1 MKKCKLISVVLL
13 LLIFSTACGSGNSQQ
28 ESMSATSANQDEFL
42 QSMAT
47 GISARLADSEDDS
60 NMTDEQTAEYFSKL
74 VDYELSEISKYEN
87 ATFADETFN
96 DLAHD
101 YINAC
106 NSQKIATKY
115 YKNTQLYNALWDDA
129 RNIRSAI
136 ISYLYQN
143 YELPITSEQAAEYN
157 TTGSVSYTVDS
168 DTANF
173 FNAFTDDGEVQLSQ
187 GDLSIVGTT
196 RKRNEVFDDTNFEF
210 SYLVKNNSSA
220 TLNSIGVNCSILDKG
235 ENIVG
240 TTSANVNATIAPNK
254 TATCSGSIILNDYP
268 TAQFIRIDNVNYD
281 GNNNSIV
288 ITLPVD
294 SSEISK
300 YMISIS

>member
-1 MKKCKLISVVLL
+1 MKKCKLISTILL

-42 QSMAT
+42 QAMAT
-47 GISARLADSEDDS
+47 GISARLADDTDTS
-60 NMTDEQTAEYFSKL
+60 NMTDEQEAEYLSKL
-74 VDYELSEISKYEN
+74 VDCELSEISKYEN
-87 ATFADETFN
+87 TTFTDETLN
-96 DLAHD
+96 DLAHE

-115 YKNTQLYNALWDDA
+115 YKNAQLYNALWE
-129 RNIRSAI
+129 NSSHIRAAI

-173 FNAFTDDGEVQLSQ
+173 FNAFNDDGEVQLSQ
-187 GDLSIVGTT
+187 GDLSIVGADKE
-196 RKRNEVFDDTNFEF
+196 RKTVLDDVYYNF
-210 SYLVKNNSSA
+210 SYIVRNNSTA
-220 TLNSIGVNCSILDKG
+220 TLNSISVHCSILDKN
-235 ENIVG
+235 ENVIG
-240 TTSANVNATIAPNK
+240 TTSANIDATILPNK
-254 TATCSGSIILNDYP
+254 DVSCDGSIMLSDYP
-268 TAQFIRIDNVNYD
+268 SAAYIRIDNLAYD

-288 ITLPVD
+288 HELAVD
-294 SSEISK
+294 STEITEH
-300 YMISIS
+300 IIAIN

>member
-1 MKKCKLISVVLL
+1 
-13 LLIFSTACGSGNSQQ
+13 
-28 ESMSATSANQDEFL
+28 
-42 QSMAT
+42 MAT
-47 GISARLADSEDDS
+47 GISARLADSKDDS
-60 NMTDEQTAEYFSKL
+60 DMTDEQKAEYFSKL
-74 VDYELSEISKYEN
+74 VDYELSKISKYEN
-87 ATFADETFN
+87 ATFTDETLN
-96 DLAHD
+96 DLAHE

-115 YKNTQLYNALWDDA
+115 YKNTQLYNALWSDA
-129 RNIRSAI
+129 WNIRAAI

-173 FNAFTDDGEVQLSQ
+173 FNSFTDDGEVQLSQ

-220 TLNSIGVNCSILDKG
+220 TLNSIGVNCSILDKD

>member
-1 MKKCKLISVVLL
+1 MKKCKLISTILL

-42 QSMAT
+42 QAMAT
-47 GISARLADSEDDS
+47 GISARLADDTDTS
-60 NMTDEQTAEYFSKL
+60 NMTDEQEAEYLSKL
-74 VDYELSEISKYEN
+74 VDCELSEISKYEN
-87 ATFADETFN
+87 ATFTDETLN
-96 DLAHD
+96 DLAHE

-115 YKNTQLYNALWDDA
+115 YKNAQLYNALWE
-129 RNIRSAI
+129 NSSHIRAAI

-173 FNAFTDDGEVQLSQ
+173 FNALNDDGDVQLSQ
-187 GDLSIVGTT
+187 GDLSIVGVDKE
-196 RKRNEVFDDTNFEF
+196 RKVFDEVYFNF
-210 SYLVKNNSSA
+210 SYVVRNNSTA
-220 TLNSIGVNCSILDKG
+220 TLNSISVHCSILDKN
-235 ENIVG
+235 ENVIG
-240 TTSANVNATIAPNK
+240 TTSANIDATILPNK
-254 TATCSGSIILNDYP
+254 DVSCDGSIMLSDYP
-268 TAQFIRIDNVNYD
+268 SAAYIRIDNLAYD

-288 ITLPVD
+288 HELAVD
-294 SSEISK
+294 STEITEH
-300 YMISIS
+300 IIAIN

>member
-1 MKKCKLISVVLL
+1 MKKCKLISTILL

-47 GISARLADSEDDS
+47 GISARLADDTDTS
-60 NMTDEQTAEYFSKL
+60 NMTDEQEAEYLSKL
-74 VDYELSEISKYEN
+74 VDCELSEISKYEN
-87 ATFADETFN
+87 ATFTDETLN
-96 DLAHD
+96 DLAHE

-115 YKNTQLYNALWDDA
+115 YKNAQLYNALWE
-129 RNIRSAI
+129 NSSHIRAAI

-187 GDLSIVGTT
+187 GDLSIVGADKE
-196 RKRNEVFDDTNFEF
+196 RKTVLDDVYYNF
-210 SYLVKNNSSA
+210 SYIVRNNSTA
-220 TLNSIGVNCSILDKG
+220 TLNSISVHCSILDKN
-235 ENIVG
+235 ENVIG
-240 TTSANVNATIAPNK
+240 TTSANIDATILPNK
-254 TATCSGSIILNDYP
+254 DVSCDGSITLGDYP
-268 TAQFIRIDNVNYD
+268 AAAYIRIDNLDYD
-281 GNNNSIV
+281 GNNNHIV
-288 ITLPVD
+288 HELAVD
-294 SSEISK
+294 STEITEH
-300 YMISIS
+300 IIAIN

>member
-1 MKKCKLISVVLL
+1 MKKSKLILVILL
-13 LLIFSTACGSGNSQQ
+13 LLICSTGCTNSQQ
-28 ESMSATSANQDEFL
+28 LSASTTSANQDEFL
-42 QSMAT
+42 QAMAT
-47 GISARLADSEDDS
+47 GISARLADSKDDS
-60 NMTDEQTAEYFSKL
+60 DMTDEQKAEYFSKL
-74 VDYELSEISKYEN
+74 VDYELSKISKYEN
-87 ATFADETFN
+87 ATFTDETLN
-96 DLAHD
+96 DLAHE

-115 YKNTQLYNALWDDA
+115 YKNTQLYNALWSDA
-129 RNIRSAI
+129 WNIRAAI

-157 TTGSVSYTVDS
+157 TTDS

-173 FNAFTDDGEVQLSQ
+173 FNSFTDDGEVQLSQ

-220 TLNSIGVNCSILDKG
+220 TLNSIGVNCSILDKD

>member
-1 MKKCKLISVVLL
+1 MKKCKLISTILL

-47 GISARLADSEDDS
+47 GISARLADDTDTS
-60 NMTDEQTAEYFSKL
+60 NMTDEQEAEYLSKL
-74 VDYELSEISKYEN
+74 VDCELSEISKYEN
-87 ATFADETFN
+87 ATFTDETLN
-96 DLAHD
+96 DLAHE

-115 YKNTQLYNALWDDA
+115 YKNAQLYNALWE
-129 RNIRSAI
+129 NSSHIRAAI
-136 ISYLYQN
+136 ISHLYQN

-173 FNAFTDDGEVQLSQ
+173 FNALNDDGDVQLSQ
-187 GDLSIVGTT
+187 GDLSIVGVDKE
-196 RKRNEVFDDTNFEF
+196 RKVFDEVYFNF
-210 SYLVKNNSSA
+210 SYVVRNNSTA
-220 TLNSIGVNCSILDKG
+220 TLNSISVYCSILDKN
-235 ENIVG
+235 ENVIG
-240 TTSANVNATIAPNK
+240 TTSANVYATILPNK
-254 TATCSGSIILNDYP
+254 DVSCDGSIMLSDYP
-268 TAQFIRIDNVNYD
+268 SAAYIRIDNLAYD

-288 ITLPVD
+288 HELAVD
-294 SSEISK
+294 STEITEH
-300 YMISIS
+300 IIAIN

>member
-13 LLIFSTACGSGNSQQ
+13 LLIFSTACSNSQQ
-28 ESMSATSANQDEFL
+28 PSTSATSANQDEFL

-60 NMTDEQTAEYFSKL
+60 NMTDEQKAEYFSKL
-74 VDYELSEISKYEN
+74 VDCELSEISKYKN

-96 DLAHD
+96 DLAHE

-115 YKNTQLYNALWDDA
+115 YKNTQLYNALWSDA
-129 RNIRSAI
+129 RSIRAAI

-173 FNAFTDDGEVQLSQ
+173 FNAFNDDGEVQLSQ
-187 GDLSIVGTT
+187 GDLSIVGADKE
-196 RKRNEVFDDTNFEF
+196 RKTVLDDVFF
-210 SYLVKNNSSA
+210 
-220 TLNSIGVNCSILDKG
+220 
-235 ENIVG
+235 
-240 TTSANVNATIAPNK
+240 
-254 TATCSGSIILNDYP
+254 
-268 TAQFIRIDNVNYD
+268 NYR
-281 GNNNSIV
+281 
-288 ITLPVD
+288 T
-294 SSEISK
+294 SSETIQPQR
-300 YMISIS
+300 

>member
-13 LLIFSTACGSGNSQQ
+13 LLICSTACSNSQQ
-28 ESMSATSANQDEFL
+28 PSTSATSANQDEFL

-60 NMTDEQTAEYFSKL
+60 DMTDEQKAEYFSKL
-74 VDYELSEISKYEN
+74 VDYELSKISKYEN
-87 ATFADETFN
+87 ATFTDETLN
-96 DLAHD
+96 DLAHE

-115 YKNTQLYNALWDDA
+115 YKNTQLYNALWSDA
-129 RNIRSAI
+129 WNIRAAI

-173 FNAFTDDGEVQLSQ
+173 FNALNDDGDVQLSQ
-187 GDLSIVGTT
+187 GDLSIVGVDKE
-196 RKRNEVFDDTNFEF
+196 RKVFDEVYFNF
-210 SYLVKNNSSA
+210 SYVVRNNSTA
-220 TLNSIGVNCSILDKG
+220 TLNSISVYCSILDKN
-235 ENIVG
+235 ENVIG
-240 TTSANVNATIAPNK
+240 TTSANVYATILPNK
-254 TATCSGSIILNDYP
+254 DVSCDGSIMLSDYP
-268 TAQFIRIDNVNYD
+268 SAAYIRIDNLAYD

-288 ITLPVD
+288 HELAVD
-294 SSEISK
+294 STEITEH
-300 YMISIS
+300 IIAIN

>member
-1 MKKCKLISVVLL
+1 MKKSKLILVILL
-13 LLIFSTACGSGNSQQ
+13 LLICSTGCTNSQQ
-28 ESMSATSANQDEFL
+28 LSASTTSANQDEFL
-42 QSMAT
+42 QAMAT
-47 GISARLADSEDDS
+47 GISARLADSKDDS
-60 NMTDEQTAEYFSKL
+60 DMTDEQKAEYFSKL
-74 VDYELSEISKYEN
+74 VDYELSKISKYEN
-87 ATFADETFN
+87 ATFTDETLN
-96 DLAHD
+96 DLAHE

-115 YKNTQLYNALWDDA
+115 YKNTQLYNALWSDA
-129 RNIRSAI
+129 WNIRAAI

-173 FNAFTDDGEVQLSQ
+173 FNSFTDDGEVQLSQ

-220 TLNSIGVNCSILDKG
+220 TLNSIGVNCSILDKD

-294 SSEISK
+294 SFEISK

>member
-1 MKKCKLISVVLL
+1 MKKSKLILVILL
-13 LLIFSTACGSGNSQQ
+13 LLICSTGCTNSQQ
-28 ESMSATSANQDEFL
+28 LSASTTSANQDEFL
-42 QSMAT
+42 QAMAT
-47 GISARLADSEDDS
+47 GISARLADSKDDS
-60 NMTDEQTAEYFSKL
+60 DMTDEQKAEYFSKL
-74 VDYELSEISKYEN
+74 VDYELSKISKYEN
-87 ATFADETFN
+87 ATFADETLN
-96 DLAHD
+96 DLAHE

-173 FNAFTDDGEVQLSQ
+173 FNALNDDGDVQLSQ
-187 GDLSIVGTT
+187 GDLSIVGVDKE
-196 RKRNEVFDDTNFEF
+196 RKVFDEVYFNF
-210 SYLVKNNSSA
+210 SYVVRNNSTA
-220 TLNSIGVNCSILDKG
+220 TLNSISVYCSILDKN
-235 ENIVG
+235 ENVIG
-240 TTSANVNATIAPNK
+240 TTSANVYATILPNK
-254 TATCSGSIILNDYP
+254 DVSCDGSIMLSDYP
-268 TAQFIRIDNVNYD
+268 SAAYIRIDNLAYD

-288 ITLPVD
+288 HELAVD
-294 SSEISK
+294 STEITEH
-300 YMISIS
+300 IIAIN

>member
-13 LLIFSTACGSGNSQQ
+13 LLICSTACSNSQQ
-28 ESMSATSANQDEFL
+28 PSTSATSANQDEFL

-47 GISARLADSEDDS
+47 GISARIADDTDTS
-60 NMTDEQTAEYFSKL
+60 NMTDEQEAEYLSKL
-74 VDYELSEISKYEN
+74 VDCELSEISKYEN

-96 DLAHD
+96 DLAHE

-173 FNAFTDDGEVQLSQ
+173 FNALNDDGDVQLSQ
-187 GDLSIVGTT
+187 GDLSIVGVDKE
-196 RKRNEVFDDTNFEF
+196 RKVFDEVYFNF
-210 SYLVKNNSSA
+210 SYVVRNNSTA
-220 TLNSIGVNCSILDKG
+220 TLNSISVYCSILDKN
-235 ENIVG
+235 ENVIG
-240 TTSANVNATIAPNK
+240 TTSANVYATILPNK
-254 TATCSGSIILNDYP
+254 DVSCDGSIMLSDYP
-268 TAQFIRIDNVNYD
+268 SAAYIRIDNLAYD

-288 ITLPVD
+288 HELAVD
-294 SSEISK
+294 STEITEH
-300 YMISIS
+300 IIAIN

>member
-1 MKKCKLISVVLL
+1 MKKCKLISTILL

-42 QSMAT
+42 QAMAT
-47 GISARLADSEDDS
+47 GISARLADDTDTS
-60 NMTDEQTAEYFSKL
+60 NMTDEQEAEYLSKL
-74 VDYELSEISKYEN
+74 VDCELSEISKYEN
-87 ATFADETFN
+87 TTFTDETLN

-101 YINAC
+101 AC

-115 YKNTQLYNALWDDA
+115 YKNAQLYNALWE
-129 RNIRSAI
+129 NSSHIRAAI

-173 FNAFTDDGEVQLSQ
+173 FNAFNDDGEVQLSQ
-187 GDLSIVGTT
+187 GDLSIVGADKE
-196 RKRNEVFDDTNFEF
+196 RKTVLDDVYYNF
-210 SYLVKNNSSA
+210 SYIVRNNSTA
-220 TLNSIGVNCSILDKG
+220 TLNSISVHCSILDKN
-235 ENIVG
+235 ENVIG
-240 TTSANVNATIAPNK
+240 TTSANIDATILPNK
-254 TATCSGSIILNDYP
+254 DVSCDGSIMLSDYP
-268 TAQFIRIDNVNYD
+268 SAAYIRIDNLAYD

-288 ITLPVD
+288 HELAVD
-294 SSEISK
+294 STEITEH
-300 YMISIS
+300 IIAIN

>member
-1 MKKCKLISVVLL
+1 MKKCKLISTILL

-42 QSMAT
+42 QAMAT
-47 GISARLADSEDDS
+47 GISARLADDTDTS
-60 NMTDEQTAEYFSKL
+60 NMTDEQEAEYLSKL
-74 VDYELSEISKYEN
+74 VDCELSEISKYEN
-87 ATFADETFN
+87 TTFTDETLN
-96 DLAHD
+96 DLAHE

-115 YKNTQLYNALWDDA
+115 YKNAQLYNALWE
-129 RNIRSAI
+129 NSSHIRAAI

-173 FNAFTDDGEVQLSQ
+173 FNAFNDDGEVQLSQ
-187 GDLSIVGTT
+187 GDLSIVGADKE
-196 RKRNEVFDDTNFEF
+196 RKTVLDDVYYNF
-210 SYLVKNNSSA
+210 SYIVRNNSTA
-220 TLNSIGVNCSILDKG
+220 TLNSISVHCSILDKN
-235 ENIVG
+235 ENVIG
-240 TTSANVNATIAPNK
+240 TTSANIDATILPNK
-254 TATCSGSIILNDYP
+254 DVSCDGSIMLSDYP
-268 TAQFIRIDNVNYD
+268 SAAYIRIGNLAYD

-288 ITLPVD
+288 HELAVD
-294 SSEISK
+294 STEITEH
-300 YMISIS
+300 IIAIN

>member
-96 DLAHD
+96 DLAHE

-115 YKNTQLYNALWDDA
+115 YKNAQLYNALWE
-129 RNIRSAI
+129 NSSHIRAAI

-173 FNAFTDDGEVQLSQ
+173 FNALNDDGDVQLSQ
-187 GDLSIVGTT
+187 GDLSIVGVDKE
-196 RKRNEVFDDTNFEF
+196 RKVFDEVYFNF
-210 SYLVKNNSSA
+210 SYVVRNNSTA
-220 TLNSIGVNCSILDKG
+220 TLNSISVYCSILDKN
-235 ENIVG
+235 ENVIG
-240 TTSANVNATIAPNK
+240 TTSANVYATILPNK
-254 TATCSGSIILNDYP
+254 DVSCDGSIMLSDYP
-268 TAQFIRIDNVNYD
+268 SAAYIRIDNLAYD

-288 ITLPVD
+288 HELAVD
-294 SSEISK
+294 STEITEH
-300 YMISIS
+300 IIAIN

>member
-1 MKKCKLISVVLL
+1 MKKSKLILVILL
-13 LLIFSTACGSGNSQQ
+13 LLICSTGCTNSQQ
-28 ESMSATSANQDEFL
+28 LSASTTSANL
-42 QSMAT
+42 QAMAT
-47 GISARLADSEDDS
+47 GISARLADSKDDS
-60 NMTDEQTAEYFSKL
+60 DMTDEQKAEYFSKL
-74 VDYELSEISKYEN
+74 VDYELSKISKYEN
-87 ATFADETFN
+87 ATFTDETLN
-96 DLAHD
+96 DLAHE

-115 YKNTQLYNALWDDA
+115 YKNTQLYNALWSDA
-129 RNIRSAI
+129 WNIRAAI

-173 FNAFTDDGEVQLSQ
+173 FNSFTDDGEVQLSQ

-220 TLNSIGVNCSILDKG
+220 TLNSIGVNCSILDKD

>member
-1 MKKCKLISVVLL
+1 MKKCKLISTILL

-96 DLAHD
+96 DLAHE

-173 FNAFTDDGEVQLSQ
+173 FNALNDDGDVQLSQ
-187 GDLSIVGTT
+187 GDLSIVGVDKE
-196 RKRNEVFDDTNFEF
+196 RKVFDEVYFNF
-210 SYLVKNNSSA
+210 SYVVRNNSTA
-220 TLNSIGVNCSILDKG
+220 TLNSISVYCSILDKN
-235 ENIVG
+235 ENVIG
-240 TTSANVNATIAPNK
+240 TTSANVYATILPNK
-254 TATCSGSIILNDYP
+254 DVSCDGSIMLSDYP
-268 TAQFIRIDNVNYD
+268 SAAYIRIDNLAYD

-288 ITLPVD
+288 HELAVD
-294 SSEISK
+294 STEITEH
-300 YMISIS
+300 IIAIN

>member
-1 MKKCKLISVVLL
+1 MKKSKLILVILL
-13 LLIFSTACGSGNSQQ
+13 LLICSTGCTNSQQ
-28 ESMSATSANQDEFL
+28 LSASTTSANQDEFL
-42 QSMAT
+42 QAMAT
-47 GISARLADSEDDS
+47 GISARLADSKDDS
-60 NMTDEQTAEYFSKL
+60 DMTDEAEYFSKL
-74 VDYELSEISKYEN
+74 VDYELSKISKYEN
-87 ATFADETFN
+87 ATFTDETLN
-96 DLAHD
+96 DLAHE

-115 YKNTQLYNALWDDA
+115 YKNTQLYNALWSDA
-129 RNIRSAI
+129 WNIRAAI

-173 FNAFTDDGEVQLSQ
+173 FNSFTDDGEVQLSQ

-220 TLNSIGVNCSILDKG
+220 TLNSIGVNCSILDKD

>member
-13 LLIFSTACGSGNSQQ
+13 LLICSTGCTNSQQ
-28 ESMSATSANQDEFL
+28 LSASTTSANQDEFL
-42 QSMAT
+42 QAMAT
-47 GISARLADSEDDS
+47 GISARLADSKDDS
-60 NMTDEQTAEYFSKL
+60 NMTDEQKAEYFSKL

-87 ATFADETFN
+87 ATFTDETLN
-96 DLAHD
+96 DLAHE

-115 YKNTQLYNALWDDA
+115 YKNAQLYNALWE
-129 RNIRSAI
+129 NSSHIRAAI

-173 FNAFTDDGEVQLSQ
+173 FNALNDDGDVQLSQ
-187 GDLSIVGTT
+187 GDLSIVGVDKE
-196 RKRNEVFDDTNFEF
+196 RKVFDEVYFNF
-210 SYLVKNNSSA
+210 SYVVRNNSTA
-220 TLNSIGVNCSILDKG
+220 TLNSISVYCSILDKN
-235 ENIVG
+235 ENVIG
-240 TTSANVNATIAPNK
+240 TTSANVYATILPNK
-254 TATCSGSIILNDYP
+254 DVSCDGSIMLSDYP
-268 TAQFIRIDNVNYD
+268 SAAYIRIDNLAYD

-288 ITLPVD
+288 HELAVD
-294 SSEISK
+294 STEITEH
-300 YMISIS
+300 IIAIN

>member
-1 MKKCKLISVVLL
+1 MKKCKLISTILL

-47 GISARLADSEDDS
+47 GISARLADDTDTS
-60 NMTDEQTAEYFSKL
+60 NMTDEQEAEYLSKL
-74 VDYELSEISKYEN
+74 VDCELSEISKYEN
-87 ATFADETFN
+87 ATFTDETLN
-96 DLAHD
+96 DLAHE

-115 YKNTQLYNALWDDA
+115 YKNAQLYNALWE
-129 RNIRSAI
+129 NSSHIRAAI

-173 FNAFTDDGEVQLSQ
+173 FNALNDDGDVQLSQ
-187 GDLSIVGTT
+187 GDLSIVGVDKE
-196 RKRNEVFDDTNFEF
+196 RKVFDEVYFNF
-210 SYLVKNNSSA
+210 SYVVRNNSTA
-220 TLNSIGVNCSILDKG
+220 TLNSISVYCSILDKN
-235 ENIVG
+235 ENVIG
-240 TTSANVNATIAPNK
+240 TTSANVYATILPNK
-254 TATCSGSIILNDYP
+254 DVSCDGSIMLSDYP
-268 TAQFIRIDNVNYD
+268 SAAYIRIVHE
-281 GNNNSIV
+281 
-288 ITLPVD
+288 LAVD
-294 SSEISK
+294 STEITEH
-300 YMISIS
+300 IIAIN